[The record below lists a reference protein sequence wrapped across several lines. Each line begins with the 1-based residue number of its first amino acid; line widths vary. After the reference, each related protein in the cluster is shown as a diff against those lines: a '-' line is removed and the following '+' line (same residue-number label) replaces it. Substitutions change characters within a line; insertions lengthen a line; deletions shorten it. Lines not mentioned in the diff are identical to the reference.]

1 MLLHCSLAVI
11 AFAAQDDASLRKSRD
26 AQDRPALEQQ
36 IAKLK
41 AAAKPDNA
49 DSQYK
54 VALAQSYL
62 AEVAQEQRDKNAARA
77 AAEAGMDPAKKAIAI
92 KGDGAEYH
100 RVLGTLCGQ
109 VIPANVLAGLKYGK
123 CAQSEVEQ
131 ALKLDPKLVTGYIA
145 QGVGNYYLPPSFG
158 GGVELAIK
166 SFEKAI
172 ALDPK
177 SSDAQVWLGIALR
190 KANRNGDARK
200 AFQKALDLNPARR
213 WAKEQLDKTP
223 AQ

>member
-1 MLLHCSLAVI
+1 MLLHCSLVVL
-11 AFAAQDDASLRKSRD
+11 AFTAQDDASLRKSRD
-26 AQDRPALEQQ
+26 SQDRPALEQQ

-41 AAAKPDNA
+41 AAAKPTDA
-49 DSQYK
+49 ESQYK

-77 AAEAGMDPAKKAIAI
+77 AAEAGMDPAKKAIGL
-92 KGDGAEYH
+92 KGDNAEYH

-123 CAQSEVEQ
+123 CAQGEVET
-131 ALKLDPKLVTGYIA
+131 ALKLDPKLVNGYIA
-145 QGVGNYYLPPSFG
+145 QGVGNYYLPSSFG

-172 ALDPK
+172 ALNAK
-177 SSDAQVWLGIALR
+177 SADAYVWLGIAQR
-190 KANRNGDARK
+190 KANRNVEARK
-200 AFQKALDLNPARR
+200 AFQKALELNPARR

>member
-11 AFAAQDDASLRKSRD
+11 ALAAQDDASLRKSRD

-41 AAAKPDNA
+41 SAAKADNA
-49 DSQYK
+49 ESQYK

-77 AAEAGMDPAKKAIAI
+77 AAEAGMDPAKKAIAL

-123 CAQSEVEQ
+123 CAQTEVEQ
-131 ALKLDPKLVTGYIA
+131 ALKLEPKLVTAHIA
-145 QGVGNYYLPPSFG
+145 QGVGNYYLPASFG

-172 ALDPK
+172 SLDPK

-190 KANRNGDARK
+190 KANRNADARK